1 MQPGITKE
9 LLGPSG
15 LEHHLATGMAV
26 IPAYK
31 AALTLFHGYLQD
43 NFDPINSNVDV
54 LTELRS
60 DFIDKLLEKA
70 WLQYFDED
78 LSYAALVAVGG
89 YGRGELFPGSD
100 IDLMV
105 LTGRLPTHGTLDRLQ
120 KFLTFLWDIGLEVGH
135 SVRTVRD
142 AHIEAKA
149 DITVA
154 TNIME
159 SRLLL
164 GSEKLFLSMK
174 KSCGPGKIWP
184 SQPFFLAKYEEQI
197 QRYKKFDDTA
207 YNLEPN
213 LKEGPGGLRDIQN
226 IFWVAKR
233 HFDVDSLDELVSHDY
248 LTQDEYQIL
257 HDGLRYLG
265 TIRMA
270 LHLHTGRREDRIL
283 FDHQRALA
291 DRFGHTG
298 EGNDAVEAFMQ
309 QYFRTVLELQRL
321 NEMLLQ
327 HFQDDIDLK
336 PRWGRKQIKPIN
348 KRFQS
353 RRGFIEVKNRTV
365 FKNNP
370 FALLEIFLI
379 LQQHPELRGVTAS
392 TIRLIR
398 EYRDTIDDDYRNDSR
413 AKSFFMEILRQ
424 PTGITH
430 ELHRMNRYGILAAYL
445 PEFANIVGR
454 MQYDL
459 LHAYTVDEH
468 SLFVVRNLRRFTSPE
483 FKHEFPLCSNIMATL
498 PKPELIYIAGLY
510 HDIAKGRG
518 GDHAELGAIDARRF
532 CERHGLGKYDTN
544 LVSWL
549 VENHLLMSQTSHQK
563 DITDIEV
570 IYRFASTV
578 ADAVRLNY
586 LYVLTVADIRATN
599 PSIWNSWKENLLNEL
614 YNATNRLYR
623 HGMVSSE
630 LEEHRL
636 SARRKESRKL
646 LLQGGLGETQIDNFW
661 SRLPDKYFL
670 RHAVDDIVWHTRS
683 LIERNFSPLP
693 IVCSRGDS
701 QRGVTAIFI
710 YANDQQNLFAHSAS
724 ALSQLNLNILDARI
738 LETNDS
744 FALNTFIVHDDEGM
758 PIMDAID
765 LKSIE
770 DRISAEISLADAP
783 VTEVKRRI
791 PRVLKQF
798 AIRTYIEFEQ
808 DDNSRRT
815 MLRLN
820 TTDRPGILS
829 QVGQV
834 FIKHNIRLHTAHVA
848 TFGERVEDVFYIT
861 TPDKQQITDSQA
873 LESLKQ
879 SIIQSLAA
887 EDQ

>member
-1 MQPGITKE
+1 MQPGIIEE
-9 LLGPSG
+9 LLGPNG
-15 LEHHLATGMAV
+15 LQRDISTGTAV

-31 AALTLFHGYLQD
+31 AALTSFHAYLRE
-43 NFDPINSNVDV
+43 NFRPVDSNVRQ
-54 LTELRS
+54 LTALRS
-60 DFIDKLLEKA
+60 DFIDQLLEIS
-70 WLQYFDED
+70 WLRYFDV
-78 LSYAALVAVGG
+78 SQTYAALVAVGG

-105 LTGRLPTHGTLDRLQ
+105 LTGRLPTQGTLERLQ
-120 KFLTFLWDIGLEVGH
+120 QFLTFLWDIGLEVGH

-142 AHIEAKA
+142 ARIEARA
-149 DITVA
+149 DVTVA

-164 GSEKLFLSMK
+164 GSEKLFLAMK
-174 KSCGPGKIWP
+174 KSCGPAKIWP
-184 SQPFFLAKYEEQI
+184 GRDFFQAKYEEQL
-197 QRYKKFDDTA
+197 QRYQKFDDTA

-226 IFWVAKR
+226 IGWVAKR
-233 HFDVDSLDELVSHDY
+233 HFDVNYLHELVSHRY
-248 LTQDEYQIL
+248 LTDEEYQAL
-257 HDGLRYLG
+257 HDGQKHLG

-291 DRFGHTG
+291 TQFGHTG
-298 EGNDAVEAFMQ
+298 EGNEAVEAFMQ

-336 PRWGRKQIKPIN
+336 PRWGRRQTKPIN
-348 KRFQS
+348 KRFRS
-353 RRGFIEVKNRTV
+353 RRGFLEVASNKL
-365 FKNNP
+365 FQYNP

-379 LQQHPELRGVTAS
+379 LQQHPELKGVTAS

-398 EYRDTIDDDYRNDSR
+398 EYRDTIDDDYRNDPR
-413 AKSFFMEILRQ
+413 AKAFFMEILRQ

-430 ELHRMNRYGILAAYL
+430 ELRRMNRYGILAAYL

-468 SLFVVRNLRRFTSPE
+468 TLFVVRNLRRFSAPE
-483 FKHEFPLCSNIMATL
+483 YKHEFPLCNNIMATL

-518 GDHAELGAIDARRF
+518 GDHSELGAVDARRF
-532 CERHGLGKYDTN
+532 CERHGLGEYDTN

-549 VENHLLMSQTSHQK
+549 VENHLLMSQTSHQQ

-570 IYRFASTV
+570 IYKFASIV
-578 ADAVRLNY
+578 ADGIRLNY

-599 PSIWNSWKENLLNEL
+599 PSLWNSWKENLLNEL

-623 HGMVSSE
+623 YGMVSSD

-636 SARRKESRKL
+636 NARRSESRKL
-646 LLQGGLGETQIDNFW
+646 LLQGGLDETSIDGFW

-683 LIERNFSPLP
+683 LIERNCSPLP

-701 QRGVTAIFI
+701 QRGVTAVFI
-710 YANDQQNLFAHSAS
+710 YANDQKNLFAHTAS
-724 ALSQLNLNILDARI
+724 
-738 LETNDS
+738 
-744 FALNTFIVHDDEGM
+744 
-758 PIMDAID
+758 
-765 LKSIE
+765 
-770 DRISAEISLADAP
+770 
-783 VTEVKRRI
+783 
-791 PRVLKQF
+791 
-798 AIRTYIEFEQ
+798 
-808 DDNSRRT
+808 
-815 MLRLN
+815 
-820 TTDRPGILS
+820 
-829 QVGQV
+829 
-834 FIKHNIRLHTAHVA
+834 VA
-848 TFGERVEDVFYIT
+848 TEPEY
-861 TPDKQQITDSQA
+861 P
-873 LESLKQ
+873 
-879 SIIQSLAA
+879 
-887 EDQ
+887 